1 MPVGGPPVLQGAD
14 GLQPGSCPP
23 EMPPAPP
30 PAGPPPG
37 PPLEALPLATAA
49 APDRRLR
56 VAELCTSA
64 AAELRA
70 LGNARLADF
79 LVQQGDMQVRE
90 LRKEDPARV
99 AALQA
104 ATAARKRKIAE
115 AREEDREHRARMEA
129 RKLELK
135 LATEAR
141 LRAAEE
147 AKLGKAGAKEK
158 QIAAKAAEVEARAKK
173 EAEKAAALARSKF
186 AEEQRRKFAGGLLER
201 KKQFFKKRPHAKADL
216 RAFLKTF
223 KDKVP
228 WKKVAKLPEFWN
240 PADKSGLR
248 CISLKDMFGKYVDEA
263 PVYASERFA
272 WELWGHAK
280 PSGPSQQ
287 RLERC
292 IEDVMPGYTAT
303 LGCRFSARDLL
314 KETKGNAD
322 VAFLRAGWYYASLV
336 PFDMYPC
343 GFREWKGH
351 ASGAASSA
359 ASAGGAASSS

>member
-1 MPVGGPPVLQGAD
+1 M
-14 GLQPGSCPP
+14 
-23 EMPPAPP
+23 
-30 PAGPPPG
+30 
-37 PPLEALPLATAA
+37 
-49 APDRRLR
+49 R

-173 EAEKAAALARSKF
+173 EAEKAAALKILC
-186 AEEQRRKFAGGLLER
+186 LL
-201 KKQFFKKRPHAKADL
+201 L
-216 RAFLKTF
+216 
-223 KDKVP
+223 
-228 WKKVAKLPEFWN
+228 
-240 PADKSGLR
+240 
-248 CISLKDMFGKYVDEA
+248 
-263 PVYASERFA
+263 
-272 WELWGHAK
+272 
-280 PSGPSQQ
+280 
-287 RLERC
+287 
-292 IEDVMPGYTAT
+292 
-303 LGCRFSARDLL
+303 
-314 KETKGNAD
+314 
-322 VAFLRAGWYYASLV
+322 
-336 PFDMYPC
+336 
-343 GFREWKGH
+343 
-351 ASGAASSA
+351 SSIR
-359 ASAGGAASSS
+359 